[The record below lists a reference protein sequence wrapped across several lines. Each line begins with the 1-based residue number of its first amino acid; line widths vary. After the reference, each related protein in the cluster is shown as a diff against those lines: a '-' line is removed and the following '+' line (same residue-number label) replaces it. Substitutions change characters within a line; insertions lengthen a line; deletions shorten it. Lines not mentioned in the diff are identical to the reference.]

1 MNLPLPANDLCHPEP
16 PQTAKQKQASQSGG
30 VWFVPPPPSPSDS
43 GESRH
48 VESAEADAGEGKRA
62 KRPRRTPRTYHPKY
76 VEAARELCARFLDE
90 VNDQGLLPEGWT
102 QGKYDVSR
110 PQLLQGT
117 TEVTEKIRLLDA
129 A

>member
-1 MNLPLPANDLCHPEP
+1 MQSSHPA
-16 PQTAKQKQASQSGG
+16 
-30 VWFVPPPPSPSDS
+30 PPPESPPESGDS
-43 GESRH
+43 GH
-48 VESAEADAGEGKRA
+48 VESAEADAGERKKA

-90 VNDQGLLPEGWT
+90 VNDQGLLPERWT

-110 PQLLQGT
+110 PRMLDPRMADPRMLEGT
-117 TEVTEKIRLLDA
+117 TDITEKIRLLDA